1 MWTALALGILTIYV
15 WGLRRQ
21 IEEVSDEVTRLHKDF
36 MAEVYIRYG
45 ENFDGKE

>member
-21 IEEVSDEVTRLHKDF
+21 IEEVGEEVTRLHRDF
-36 MAEVYIRYG
+36 LAEMYIRYG
-45 ENFDGKE
+45 ENFDGKK